1 MHVTSEPFGEA
12 WFLTGPTAIG
22 KSEAGIELAERLNA
36 EIVSMDSMILY
47 RHLDIGTAKPSAEQ
61 QRRVRHHLIDVLDPW
76 EECSLAKYRR
86 LAADSCDRILSR
98 GKKILFVG
106 GTVLYLKAI
115 LRGIFKGPSAD
126 MEIRAKWQQ
135 DAEVKGVDYVH
146 DALREV
152 DPVSAGRLHPN
163 DIRRVI
169 RALEVFE
176 KTGIPISA
184 HQTQFSRFTDRKA
197 EHYKVFCLTLPREL
211 LNERI
216 NQRVEKQLVDGLIS
230 EVEGLR
236 GLERPLSRGARQSL
250 GCKEVLDFLDGK
262 AELEEMVQLL
272 KQRTRRLAKH
282 QRTWFRSLGEC
293 QMVHLTGEEI
303 PSEVAEQV
311 ILTAHNRRIQKVDE
325 GMGRTD
331 P

>member
-1 MHVTSEPFGEA
+1 MVV
-12 WFLTGPTAIG
+12 
-22 KSEAGIELAERLNA
+22 N
-36 EIVSMDSMILY
+36 
-47 RHLDIGTAKPSAEQ
+47 
-61 QRRVRHHLIDVLDPW
+61 
-76 EECSLAKYRR
+76 
-86 LAADSCDRILSR
+86 
-98 GKKILFVG
+98 
-106 GTVLYLKAI
+106 
-115 LRGIFKGPSAD
+115 PSAD

-135 DAEVKGVDYVH
+135 DVEAKGVDYVH

-152 DPVSAGRLHPN
+152 DSVSAGRLHPN
-163 DIRRVI
+163 DTRRVI

-184 HQTQFSRFTDRKA
+184 HQTQFSRFTDGKA

-216 NQRVEKQLVDGLIS
+216 NQRVDKQLVDGLIS

-293 QMVHLTGEEI
+293 QMVHLTGAAR
-303 PSEVAEQV
+303 PSEGAEQK
-311 ILTAHNRRIQKVDE
+311 ILTAHNRRIQEVDD